1 MRQAFVF
8 LLMFMGA
15 CFSSFSADIKKASVI
30 SDGDRG
36 LALEWVKEVEGN
48 VNSMTSDEKG
58 NLYIL
63 SSLSGNFDGDHFSNK
78 RVYVVAKYTPRGE
91 MVWIKEMYREDY
103 GQLYSML
110 RLEIGRAHV

>member
-36 LALEWVKEVEGN
+36 LALEWVK
-48 VNSMTSDEKG
+48 D
-58 NLYIL
+58 L
-63 SSLSGNFDGDHFSNK
+63 DGDVCADKKKTLTS
-78 RVYVVAKYTPRGE
+78 
-91 MVWIKEMYREDY
+91 
-103 GQLYSML
+103 QSLL
-110 RLEIGRAHV
+110 RLSLARCIREA

>member
-36 LALEWVKEVEGN
+36 LALEWVK
-48 VNSMTSDEKG
+48 D
-58 NLYIL
+58 L
-63 SSLSGNFDGDHFSNK
+63 DGD
-78 RVYVVAKYTPRGE
+78 VYADKKKNTNFAVALAFVFGK
-91 MVWIKEMYREDY
+91 V
-103 GQLYSML
+103 
-110 RLEIGRAHV
+110 H